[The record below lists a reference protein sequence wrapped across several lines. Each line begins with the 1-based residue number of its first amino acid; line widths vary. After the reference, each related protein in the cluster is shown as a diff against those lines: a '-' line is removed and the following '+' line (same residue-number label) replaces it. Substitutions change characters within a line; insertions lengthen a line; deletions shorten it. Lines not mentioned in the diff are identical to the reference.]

1 MMAGKKSKKRSRLE
15 ELLSDDDDD
24 VSIRTDDDEGENAAP
39 SAAAVNG
46 DAAGLAAAVAG
57 DGDVEELKL
66 GDGDGAEALKK
77 KVRVQKRKFDED
89 TLASEDGLKRI
100 YREFPRS
107 WKCRGRGCE
116 GQDLAKLLTLYKS
129 WAYQLHPGLS
139 LPDIVKSTLK
149 LGTKRPVRDVYG
161 QMKDEERSR
170 YMRDVLGFKEH
181 EPSSPDAMT
190 SPEANSTGGD
200 PDSTSKS
207 VDVDPFDD
215 DLMMQML
222 DSAYEKE
229 ATATTK
235 EASPAAIRSSVARDA
250 SEKTPETETKS
261 KSAPKMVELDDSSDE
276 EMDFGGSTREGF
288 QSNVSRAIL
297 EGSDNDEGATQ
308 EQEEEGGSTFGSAM
322 QLPMPSDSQ
331 AFEATQL
338 DPTQL
343 DPNDDYVTD
352 I

>member
-1 MMAGKKSKKRSRLE
+1 MIAGEKSKKSSRLE

-39 SAAAVNG
+39 SAAAANG

-57 DGDVEELKL
+57 NEDVEELKL

-89 TLASEDGLKRI
+89 TLACEDGLKRI

-116 GQDLAKLLTLYKS
+116 AQDLAKLLTLYKS

-170 YMRDVLGFKEH
+170 YMRDVLGFKDR

-190 SPEANSTGGD
+190 SPEANSTGD

-215 DLMMQML
+215 DLLMQMF

-229 ATATTK
+229 AAATAK
-235 EASPAAIRSSVARDA
+235 EASPALIRSSSARDA
-250 SEKTPETETKS
+250 SGKTPETETKS

-276 EMDFGGSTREGF
+276 EMDFGGSTKEGL

-297 EGSDNDEGATQ
+297 DGSDDDEGATQ
-308 EQEEEGGSTFGSAM
+308 EQEEEDGSTFGSAI
-322 QLPMPSDSQ
+322 LPTPSDSQ

-343 DPNDDYVTD
+343 DPNDDDMPD

>member
-1 MMAGKKSKKRSRLE
+1 
-15 ELLSDDDDD
+15 
-24 VSIRTDDDEGENAAP
+24 
-39 SAAAVNG
+39 
-46 DAAGLAAAVAG
+46 LAAAVAG
-57 DGDVEELKL
+57 NEDVEELKL

-170 YMRDVLGFKEH
+170 YMRDVLGFKDR

-207 VDVDPFDD
+207 VDADPFDD
-215 DLMMQML
+215 DLLMQMF

-229 ATATTK
+229 ATATAK
-235 EASPAAIRSSVARDA
+235 EASPALIRSSSARDA
-250 SEKTPETETKS
+250 SGKTPETETKS
-261 KSAPKMVELDDSSDE
+261 KSAHMVELDDSSDE
-276 EMDFGGSTREGF
+276 EMDFGGSTKEGF
-288 QSNVSRAIL
+288 QSNVPRAIL
-297 EGSDNDEGATQ
+297 DGSDDDEGATQ
-308 EQEEEGGSTFGSAM
+308 EQEEEDGSTFGSAM
-322 QLPMPSDSQ
+322 LLPTQSDSQ
-331 AFEATQL
+331 EFEDNHL

-343 DPNDDYVTD
+343 DPNYDDMPD